1 MEHVNHVWKVNV
13 SIERLMVHL
22 LCNLFQA
29 VPATVTAVAINQHVI
44 LLLEHAIIAIVIIA
58 MTLKKDGCIK
68 NVEIIANCVYRMDC
82 VLTELKQVKN
92 ILIYI
97 FF

>member
-1 MEHVNHVWKVNV
+1 
-13 SIERLMVHL
+13 MVHL
-22 LCNLFQA
+22 HWNLFQA

-44 LLLEHAIIAIVIIA
+44 LLLEHAIIAIAIIA
-58 MTLKKDGCIK
+58 MRLKKDGCIK
-68 NVEIIANCVYRMDC
+68 NVEIIANCVCRMGC

-97 FF
+97 FFLINISN